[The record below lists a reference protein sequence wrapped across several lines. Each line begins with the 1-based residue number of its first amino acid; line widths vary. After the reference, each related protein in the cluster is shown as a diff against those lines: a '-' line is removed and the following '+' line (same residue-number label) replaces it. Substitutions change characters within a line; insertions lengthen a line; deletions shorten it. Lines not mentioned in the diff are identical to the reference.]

1 VTLVVF
7 HKLLAIFFTVGL
19 GWGAGRLRWLDRGV
33 AWGAGGSDT
42 ARVLGNAAFSIFV
55 PALLF
60 RTTARLDLA
69 ALPWRTLAAY
79 FVPAVAYT
87 LAVYGWQRWRS
98 GQGGQGGQGGRE
110 GRGELAAA
118 VPAVRSVSATYGNSV
133 QLGIPVAAALF
144 AEPGLAIHIALV
156 SVHGLVL
163 LTLPTIL
170 AELDLAR
177 SQPGP
182 RNVAATV
189 RNTVRNT
196 IVHPVVLPVL
206 AGIAWNLGGLPLPS
220 VVDEALVLLGSA
232 VVPVCLVLIGLSLA
246 YQGVQG
252 QWRAVIGLSVL
263 KLLVL
268 PALVM
273 VTAHWGFGLS
283 GLPLAV
289 LVLMAALPT
298 GANALIFAQRYG
310 VLQAEAGATAVVSTV
325 AFAATAS
332 LWLGLLAWVG

>member
-1 VTLVVF
+1 MTLVVF
-7 HKLLAIFFTVGL
+7 HKLLAIFLTVGL
-19 GWGAGRLRWLDRGV
+19 GWAVGRLRWLDRGV

-42 ARVLGNAAFSIFV
+42 ARVLGNAAFMIFV

-60 RTTARLDLA
+60 RTTARLDVA

-87 LAVYGWQRWRS
+87 LAVYGWQR
-98 GQGGQGGQGGRE
+98 
-110 GRGELAAA
+110 GRGGLPAAA
-118 VPAVRSVSATYGNSV
+118 PAVRSVSATYGNSV

-144 AEPGLAIHIALV
+144 AESGLAIHIALV

-163 LTLPTIL
+163 LTLPTVL

-182 RNVAATV
+182 RDVAATV

-206 AGIAWNLGGLPLPS
+206 AGIAWNLCGVPLPA

-252 QWRAVIGLSVL
+252 QWRAVFGLSVL

-268 PALVM
+268 PAM
-273 VTAHWGFGLS
+273 VLATAHWGFGLS

-298 GANALIFAQRYG
+298 GSNALIFAQRYG
-310 VLQAEAGATAVVSTV
+310 VLEAEAGAAAVVSTV

-332 LWLGLLAWVG
+332 LWLGVLAWLG

>member
-1 VTLVVF
+1 MTLVVF
-7 HKLLAIFFTVGL
+7 HKLLAIFLMVGL
-19 GWGAGRLRWLDRGV
+19 GWGVGRLRWLDRGV
-33 AWGAGGSDT
+33 AWGAAGSDT
-42 ARVLGNAAFSIFV
+42 ARVLGNAAFTLFV

-87 LAVYGWQRWRS
+87 LAVYGWQRGR
-98 GQGGQGGQGGRE
+98 GGR
-110 GRGELAAA
+110 GGLTAA

-156 SVHGLVL
+156 SVHGLLL

-206 AGIAWNLGGLPLPS
+206 AGLAWNLGGLPLPS
-220 VVDEALVLLGSA
+220 LVDEALVLLGSA

-268 PALVM
+268 PALVLA
-273 VTAHWGFGLS
+273 TAHWGFGLS
-283 GLPLAV
+283 GMPLAV

-310 VLQAEAGATAVVSTV
+310 VLQAEAGAAAVVSTV

-332 LWLGLLAWVG
+332 LWLGVLAWVG

>member
-7 HKLLAIFFTVGL
+7 HKLLAIFLTVGL

-87 LAVYGWQRWRS
+87 LAVYGWQRGRGVRS
-98 GQGGQGGQGGRE
+98 
-110 GRGELAAA
+110 GRGELTAA

-268 PALVM
+268 PALVL

-310 VLQAEAGATAVVSTV
+310 VLQAEAGAAAVVSTV

-332 LWLGLLAWVG
+332 LWLGVLAWVG

>member
-1 VTLVVF
+1 MTLVVF
-7 HKLLAIFFTVGL
+7 HKLLAIFLMVGL
-19 GWGAGRLRWLDRGV
+19 GWGVGRLRWLDRGV
-33 AWGAGGSDT
+33 AWGAAGSDT
-42 ARVLGNAAFSIFV
+42 ARVLGNAAFTLFV

-98 GQGGQGGQGGRE
+98 GQRGRS
-110 GRGELAAA
+110 ELTAA

-156 SVHGLVL
+156 SVHGLLL

-206 AGIAWNLGGLPLPS
+206 AGLAWNLGGLPLPS
-220 VVDEALVLLGSA
+220 LVDEALVLLGSA

-268 PALVM
+268 PALVLA
-273 VTAHWGFGLS
+273 TAHWGFGLS
-283 GLPLAV
+283 GMPLAV

-310 VLQAEAGATAVVSTV
+310 VLQAEAGAAAVVSTV

-332 LWLGLLAWVG
+332 LWLGVLAWVG